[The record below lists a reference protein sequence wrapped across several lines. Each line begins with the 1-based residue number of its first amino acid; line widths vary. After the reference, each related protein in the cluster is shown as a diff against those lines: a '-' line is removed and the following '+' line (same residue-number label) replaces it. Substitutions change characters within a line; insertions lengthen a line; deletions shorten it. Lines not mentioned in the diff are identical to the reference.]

1 MQNQNSK
8 KIILTEA
15 QEQKIIFRWIR
26 SNQIQFPV
34 LQLAYSTLNGVRLAP
49 KLRKEMKEQGM
60 RPGVPDIVLPAA
72 NKHYHGLYIEL
83 KREKG
88 GVISAEQK
96 HFMAM
101 LKAESYLCVVCRGHK
116 EAIKTIMDFISDRPN
131 SNEVEKLCN

>member
-26 SNQIQFPV
+26 SNQVEFPV

-49 KLRKEMKEQGM
+49 KLRKDMKEQGM

-72 NKHYHGLYIEL
+72 NNTHHGLYIEL

-88 GVISAEQK
+88 GAISAEQK

-101 LKAESYLCVVCRGHK
+101 LKAEGYLCVVCKGHK
-116 EAIKTIMDFISDRPN
+116 EAIKTILDFISKRSN
-131 SNEVEKLCN
+131 NNEVGRLCN